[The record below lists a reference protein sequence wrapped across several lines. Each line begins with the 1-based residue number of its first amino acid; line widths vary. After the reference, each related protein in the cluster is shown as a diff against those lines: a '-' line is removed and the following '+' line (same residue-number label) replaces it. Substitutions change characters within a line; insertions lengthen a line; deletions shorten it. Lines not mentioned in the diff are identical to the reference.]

1 MDSTQ
6 RKQKGG
12 SVVSTIITLAIIGI
26 GAYIGIQYVPQ
37 HIESSTMDSIL
48 HEIELDNKRAP
59 VTSVNELQRSIENQL
74 NVNEM
79 NDMRDSFEI
88 TKNGRGHY
96 FVKVS
101 YERELDLIYGKKQM
115 QYEKTITL
123 R

>member
-12 SVVSTIITLAIIGI
+12 SVVGLIITLAIIGI
-26 GAYIGIQYVPQ
+26 VAYIGIQYVPQ

-48 HEIELDNKRAP
+48 HEIELDNKRTP
-59 VTSVNELQRSIENQL
+59 ITSASELERTIDNRL

-79 NDMRDSFEI
+79 NDMKNSFEI
-88 TKNGRGHY
+88 TQNGRGHY

-101 YERELDLIYGKKQM
+101 YERELDLIYSKKQM
-115 QYEKTITL
+115 TYEKTITL
-123 R
+123 K